1 MNVVTDVVK
10 SEIPILLSKESMKK
24 AGTKRGFVGHK
35 VIIYGKEI
43 SLQFTSVVIM
53 PFR

>member
-24 AGTKRGFVGHK
+24 AGTKIDFVSHK
-35 VIIYGKEI
+35 VIIYGKE
-43 SLQFTSVVIM
+43 TSCNLHQMVIT
-53 PFR
+53 PFC